1 MFHAG
6 ELDAHHHFGVAD
18 EAERMSDVVTTRLSI
33 GVRQFIET
41 QPFMFVGTAYGGQA
55 GVTCDIVQSRRD
67 ANGGLLPVVRV
78 IDTKTL
84 RFVLPVY
91 GERDGGRIDAGRCN
105 GSGVGL
111 LFVDFMRGIRYR
123 INGRATL
130 RTDLSDADA
139 APWPVGS
146 AIVELAVAQA
156 YGNCGTRVVRLRPRT
171 VADSGLRA
179 SPAGGAH
186 RLRRRGAYRT
196 DGVRATRRSGMPAWR
211 VRAAQRRITDFA
223 RVAPSSARDLHH
235 RCGSGR

>member
-1 MFHAG
+1 MSEPPRTYPRHPVFHAG
-6 ELDAHHHFGVAD
+6 ELDAHHRFGVAD

-41 QPFMFVGTAYGGQA
+41 QPFMFVGTACGGQA
-55 GVTCDIVQSRRD
+55 GVACDIVQSRRD
-67 ANGGLLPVVRV
+67 ANGDLLPVVRV

-91 GERDGGRIDAGRCN
+91 GARDGGRIDAARCN

-139 APWPVGS
+139 APWPAGS
-146 AIVELAVAQA
+146 AIVELAIAQA
-156 YGNCGTRVVRLRPRT
+156 YGNCGTRVARLRP
-171 VADSGLRA
+171 AN
-179 SPAGGAH
+179 GG
-186 RLRRRGAYRT
+186 
-196 DGVRATRRSGMPAWR
+196 
-211 VRAAQRRITDFA
+211 
-223 RVAPSSARDLHH
+223 
-235 RCGSGR
+235 